1 MKDGF
6 GVFAGGAL
14 MVVCCLLPLVLIG
27 AGSAGIAGILAW
39 IGGLNPILILAA
51 VGGGGILAYHVVRRA
66 RGSTDRREGLPGDA
80 PSALLRKEE
89 RERAGILTRSS
100 SQQGGQGPER
110 IPVTRRHLPE

>member
-1 MKDGF
+1 MKETF
-6 GVFAGGAL
+6 GVFAAGAL

-39 IGGLNPILILAA
+39 FGGLDPIPVLA
-51 VGGGGILAYHVVRRA
+51 VLGGGGILAYHVVRRA
-66 RGSTDRREGLPGDA
+66 RGPADRRDGLPGDA
-80 PSALLRKEE
+80 PSVLLRQEE
-89 RERAGILTRSS
+89 RERAGVLTRSS